1 MHGAITQSQA
11 HAFPLFRIQGVNV
24 RLNGLVV
31 TALVAAGVYFA
42 MDKVKGGAMR
52 RGA

>member
-1 MHGAITQSQA
+1 M
-11 HAFPLFRIQGVNV
+11 

-42 MDKVKGGAMR
+42 MDKLKSGGMRKGV
-52 RGA
+52 

>member
-1 MHGAITQSQA
+1 M
-11 HAFPLFRIQGVNV
+11 

-31 TALVAAGVYFA
+31 TALIAAGVYFA
-42 MDKVKGGAMR
+42 MEKVKSGGMR

>member
-1 MHGAITQSQA
+1 M
-11 HAFPLFRIQGVNV
+11 

-31 TALVAAGVYFA
+31 TALIAVGVYFA
-42 MDKVKGGAMR
+42 MDKVKGSGMG

>member
-1 MHGAITQSQA
+1 MPAAITHSQA
-11 HAFPLFRIQGVNV
+11 HVFLSHLSQGVTV

-31 TALVAAGVYFA
+31 TALIAAGVYFA